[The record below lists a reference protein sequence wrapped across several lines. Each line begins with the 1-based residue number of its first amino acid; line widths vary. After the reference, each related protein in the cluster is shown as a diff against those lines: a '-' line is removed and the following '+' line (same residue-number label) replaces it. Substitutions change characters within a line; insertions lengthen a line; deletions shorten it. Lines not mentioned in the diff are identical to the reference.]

1 MSLAGQTALIT
12 GGSKGIG
19 KAICLALAKE
29 GANVVIAAR
38 NESEIKGTIDKLKAM
53 GSKALAIQTDVR
65 SEEDVRRLISMTI
78 DKCGRLDILI
88 NNAGVAYKKRLEETT
103 LEEYDKIMD
112 TNLKGVFLCTKYA
125 IPYIRESKNGKI
137 INISSVGGLHGLPDF
152 SVYCASKFGVNGIT
166 ESIAAELE
174 GEIKVYAV
182 CPGAVDT
189 DMYRSI
195 YSDRPPLKPEH
206 IAEKILELA
215 SPDSRVTSGKIIEM
229 QAPPVP
235 QL

>member
-1 MSLAGQTALIT
+1 MSLAGQTALVT

-19 KAICLALAKE
+19 RAICLALAKE

-38 NESEIKGTIDKLKAM
+38 NESEIEETMNKLKSM
-53 GSKALAIQTDVR
+53 GSKAMAIQADIR

-88 NNAGVAYKKRLEETT
+88 NNAGVAHKKRLEETT
-103 LEEYDKIMD
+103 LEEYDEIMD

-137 INISSVGGLHGLPDF
+137 INISSVGGLHGLPEF
-152 SVYCASKFGVNGIT
+152 SVYCASKFGVNGLT

-189 DMYRSI
+189 DMYRSFFAE
-195 YSDRPPLKPEH
+195 RPPLKPEH
-206 IAEKILELA
+206 IAEKVLELA
-215 SPDSRVTSGKIIEM
+215 SPDSRVTSGKIIEI

>member
-1 MSLAGQTALIT
+1 MNLAGQTALVT

-38 NESEIKGTIDKLKAM
+38 NESEIKETMDKLKKM
-53 GSKALAIQTDVR
+53 GGKALAIQADVR
-65 SEEDVRRLISMTI
+65 NEGDVKNLISRTI

-88 NNAGVAYKKRLEETT
+88 NNAGIAHKKRLEETT
-103 LEEYDKIMD
+103 LEEYDEMMD

-125 IPYIRESKNGKI
+125 IPHIRNSQNGKI
-137 INISSVGGLHGLPDF
+137 INISSIGGLHGIPEF

-166 ESIAAELE
+166 ESSASELE
-174 GEIKVYAV
+174 GEIKVYSV

-189 DMYRSI
+189 DMYRSLFT
-195 YSDRPPLKPEH
+195 DRPALKPEH
-206 IAEKILELA
+206 IAEKVLELV
-215 SPDSRVTSGKIIEM
+215 SPDSKVISGKIIEI
-229 QAPPVP
+229 QAPPIP
-235 QL
+235 QI

>member
-1 MSLAGQTALIT
+1 MSLAGQTALVT

-19 KAICLALAKE
+19 RAICLALAKE
-29 GANVVIAAR
+29 GANIIIAAR
-38 NESEIKGTIDKLKAM
+38 NESEIKETMDKLKEM
-53 GSKALAIQTDVR
+53 GSKSLAIQADVR

-78 DKCGRLDILI
+78 DKCGKLDILI

-103 LEEYDKIMD
+103 LEEYEKIID

-125 IPYIRESKNGKI
+125 IPYIRGSKNGKI
-137 INISSVGGLHGLPDF
+137 INISSVGGLHGLSEF

-166 ESIAAELE
+166 ESIASELE
-174 GEIKVYAV
+174 GEIKVYTV

-189 DMYRSI
+189 DMYRSLFSNI
-195 YSDRPPLKPEH
+195 PPLKPEH
-206 IAEKILELA
+206 IAEKVLELA
-215 SPDSRVTSGKIIEM
+215 SPDSKVTSGKIIEI

>member
-1 MSLAGQTALIT
+1 MSLAGQTALVT

-19 KAICLALAKE
+19 RAICLALAKE
-29 GANVVIAAR
+29 GANVIIAAR
-38 NESEIKGTIDKLKAM
+38 NENEIEETIDKLKSM
-53 GSKALAIQTDVR
+53 GSKAMAIQADVR

-103 LEEYDKIMD
+103 LQEYDKIMD
-112 TNLKGVFLCTKYA
+112 TNLKGIFLCTKYA

-137 INISSVGGLHGLPDF
+137 INISSVGGLHGLPEF
-152 SVYCASKFGVNGIT
+152 SVYCASKFGVNGLT

-195 YSDRPPLKPEH
+195 YAERPPLKPEH
-206 IAEKILELA
+206 IAEKVLELA
-215 SPDSRVTSGKIIEM
+215 SPDSRVTSGKIIEI

>member
-1 MSLAGQTALIT
+1 MSLAGQTALVT

-19 KAICLALAKE
+19 RAICLALAKE
-29 GANVVIAAR
+29 GANIIIASR
-38 NESEIKGTIDKLKAM
+38 NESEIKETMDKLKEM
-53 GSKALAIQTDVR
+53 GSKSLAIQADVR

-78 DKCGRLDILI
+78 DKCGKLDILI
-88 NNAGVAYKKRLEETT
+88 NNAGVAYKRRLEETT
-103 LEEYDKIMD
+103 LEEYEKIID

-125 IPYIRESKNGKI
+125 IPYIKESKNGKI
-137 INISSVGGLHGLPDF
+137 INISSVGGLHGLPEF

-166 ESIAAELE
+166 ESIASELE

-189 DMYRSI
+189 DMYRSLF
-195 YSDRPPLKPEH
+195 SNRPPLKPEH
-206 IAEKILELA
+206 IAEKVLELA
-215 SPDSRVTSGKIIEM
+215 SPDSKVTSGKIIEI

>member
-1 MSLAGQTALIT
+1 MSLAGQTALVT

-19 KAICLALAKE
+19 RAICLALAKE
-29 GANVVIAAR
+29 GANIIIAAR
-38 NESEIKGTIDKLKAM
+38 NESEIKETMDKLKEM
-53 GSKALAIQTDVR
+53 GSKSLAIQADVR

-78 DKCGRLDILI
+78 DKCGKLDILI

-103 LEEYDKIMD
+103 LEEYEKIID

-125 IPYIRESKNGKI
+125 IPYIRGSKNGKI

-166 ESIAAELE
+166 ESIASELE

-189 DMYRSI
+189 DMYRSLFSNI
-195 YSDRPPLKPEH
+195 PPLKPEH
-206 IAEKILELA
+206 IAEKVLELA
-215 SPDSRVTSGKIIEM
+215 SPDSKVTSGKIIEI

>member
-1 MSLAGQTALIT
+1 MSLAGQTAIVT

-19 KAICLALAKE
+19 RAICLSLAKE
-29 GANVVIAAR
+29 GANIIVVAR
-38 NESEIKGTIDKLKAM
+38 KESEIKDIMDKLKEM
-53 GSKALAIQTDVR
+53 GAKALGIQADV
-65 SEEDVRRLISMTI
+65 SKEEDVRRLISITV

-103 LEEYDKIMD
+103 VEEYDRTMD

-125 IPYIRESKNGKI
+125 IPYIRNSQNGKI
-137 INISSVGGLHGLPDF
+137 INISSAGGLHGIPDF

-166 ESIAAELE
+166 ESIASELE
-174 GEIKVYAV
+174 GEIKVYSIN
-182 CPGAVDT
+182 PGAVDT

-195 YSDRPPLKPEH
+195 YSDRPVLKPEH
-206 IAEKILELA
+206 IAEKVLELA
-215 SPDSRVTSGKIIEM
+215 STDSKVPSGKIIEM
-229 QAPPVP
+229 QAPPIP

>member
-1 MSLAGQTALIT
+1 MSLAGQTALVT

-19 KAICLALAKE
+19 RAICLALAKE
-29 GANVVIAAR
+29 GANVIIAAR
-38 NESEIKGTIDKLKAM
+38 NESEIKEIMNKLKEM
-53 GSKALAIQTDVR
+53 GSKSLAIQADVR
-65 SEEDVRRLISMTI
+65 NEEDVRRLISMTI
-78 DKCGRLDILI
+78 DKCGKLDILI

-103 LEEYDKIMD
+103 LEEYEKTID

-137 INISSVGGLHGLPDF
+137 INISSVGGLHGLPEF

-166 ESIAAELE
+166 ESIASELE

-189 DMYRSI
+189 DMYRSLF
-195 YSDRPPLKPEH
+195 SNRPPLKPEY
-206 IAEKILELA
+206 IAEKVLELA
-215 SPDSRVTSGKIIEM
+215 SPDSKVTSGKMIEI

>member
-1 MSLAGQTALIT
+1 MSLAGQTALVT

-19 KAICLALAKE
+19 RAICLALAKE
-29 GANVVIAAR
+29 GANIIIAAR
-38 NESEIKGTIDKLKAM
+38 NENEIKETMDKLKEM
-53 GSKALAIQTDVR
+53 GSKSLAIQADVR

-78 DKCGRLDILI
+78 DKCGKLDILI

-103 LEEYDKIMD
+103 LEEYEKIID

-125 IPYIRESKNGKI
+125 IPYIRGSKNGKI
-137 INISSVGGLHGLPDF
+137 INISSVGGLHGLPEF

-166 ESIAAELE
+166 ESIAFELE
-174 GEIKVYAV
+174 GEIKVYTV

-189 DMYRSI
+189 DMYRSLFSNI
-195 YSDRPPLKPEH
+195 PPLKPEH
-206 IAEKILELA
+206 IAEKVLELA
-215 SPDSRVTSGKIIEM
+215 SPDSKVTSGKIIEI

>member
-1 MSLAGQTALIT
+1 MSLAGQTALVT

-19 KAICLALAKE
+19 RAICLALAKE
-29 GANVVIAAR
+29 GANIIIASR
-38 NESEIKGTIDKLKAM
+38 NESEIKETMDKLKEM
-53 GSKALAIQTDVR
+53 GSKSLAIQADVR

-78 DKCGRLDILI
+78 DKCGKLDILI
-88 NNAGVAYKKRLEETT
+88 NNAGVAYKRRLEETT
-103 LEEYDKIMD
+103 LEEYEKIMD

-125 IPYIRESKNGKI
+125 IPYIKESKNGKI
-137 INISSVGGLHGLPDF
+137 INISSVGGLHGLPEF

-166 ESIAAELE
+166 ESIASELE

-189 DMYRSI
+189 DMYRSLF
-195 YSDRPPLKPEH
+195 SNRPPLKPEH
-206 IAEKILELA
+206 IAEKVLELA
-215 SPDSRVTSGKIIEM
+215 SPDSKVTSGKIIEI

>member
-19 KAICLALAKE
+19 RAICLALAKE
-29 GANVVIAAR
+29 GANVIIAAR
-38 NESEIKGTIDKLKAM
+38 NESEIKETMDKLKAM
-53 GSKALAIQTDVR
+53 GSKALAIRTDVR
-65 SEEDVRRLISMTI
+65 SEEDVRRLISTTI
-78 DKCGRLDILI
+78 DRCGRLDILI
-88 NNAGVAYKKRLEETT
+88 NNAGVACKKRLEETT
-103 LEEYDKIMD
+103 LQEYDKIMD

-137 INISSVGGLHGLPDF
+137 INISSIGGLHGLPDF
-152 SVYCASKFGVNGIT
+152 TVYCASKFGVNGMT

-195 YSDRPPLKPEH
+195 FSDRPPLKPEH
-206 IAEKILELA
+206 IAEKVLELA
-215 SPDSRVTSGKIIEM
+215 SSDSKVTSGKIIEI

>member
-1 MSLAGQTALIT
+1 MSLAGQTALVT

-19 KAICLALAKE
+19 RAICLALAKE
-29 GANVVIAAR
+29 GANIIIASR
-38 NESEIKGTIDKLKAM
+38 NESEIKETMDKLKEM
-53 GSKALAIQTDVR
+53 GSKSLAIQADVR

-78 DKCGRLDILI
+78 DKCGKLDILI
-88 NNAGVAYKKRLEETT
+88 NNAGVAYKRRLEETT
-103 LEEYDKIMD
+103 LEEYEQIID

-125 IPYIRESKNGKI
+125 IPYIKESKNGKI
-137 INISSVGGLHGLPDF
+137 INISSVGGLHGLPEF

-166 ESIAAELE
+166 ESIASELE

-189 DMYRSI
+189 DMYRSLF
-195 YSDRPPLKPEH
+195 SNRPPLKPEH
-206 IAEKILELA
+206 IAEKVLELA
-215 SPDSRVTSGKIIEM
+215 SPDSKVTSGKIIEI